1 MIIPHTAIS
10 SEALHGVVEEF
21 VSREGTDYGTVEYSF
36 ESKVRDVM
44 RQLADGRACLVFDPE
59 TETCDIVIKGS
70 LRYRQMINEEG
81 GQEE

>member
-21 VSREGTDYGTVEYSF
+21 VSREGTDYGTLEYSF

>member
-10 SEALHGVVEEF
+10 SDALHGVVEEF
-21 VSREGTDYGTVEYSF
+21 VSREGTDYGSVEYSF

-70 LRYRQMINEEG
+70 LRYRQMIKEEEAQG
-81 GQEE
+81 E